1 MHLSKEVFKLCFI
14 KFGLSGDIVISMEN
28 DTKQLSILILGAG
41 PTGLVLALAL
51 TKLGIKVRIIDKEL
65 EPRAASRA
73 IIVHARTLEFYQ
85 QLGIAQKVIDNGLR
99 FSAAN
104 IWVHGKKKAHFSLG
118 DFGAGLSPFPYIT
131 IYPQDEH
138 EVMLIAE
145 LESLGVRIE
154 RGIEFISM
162 EQNES
167 FVHTTLK
174 HLDSTIEKCE
184 SQYFAACDGAHSTV
198 RKFFSIDFQ
207 GTTYQQYFYVADVH
221 AEGSISDQE
230 LHVSVDEADF
240 VAIFPLKDKSHA
252 RLTGVLKSEDFE
264 KDHQFS
270 WEDVRVKALSQLDL
284 KVKSVKWFSSYH
296 VNHRLAERFRNNRAF
311 LLGDAAHIHSPLAG
325 QGMNTGVGDAIN
337 LAWKLAAVI
346 KKEMHEKILNS
357 YEIERMAY
365 AKTLVTT
372 TDKVFTIIS
381 SPGPVAKFLRL
392 HILPEFMQIISPF
405 NFARYFAFRRLSQI
419 AINYRFSFLSQGSL
433 GKIASGDRMPWI
445 KNLGWPH
452 PMKWNARIF
461 GKENIDLQNYFQQN
475 DIEFK
480 TYPWEISF
488 EKCGISQNVLYLIRP
503 DGYIGL
509 IEPNLNLE
517 KVKNYLTQYLY

>member
-1 MHLSKEVFKLCFI
+1 MIWSAIKQCFI
-14 KFGLSGDIVISMEN
+14 KFGSPSDIVISMEN
-28 DTKQLSILILGAG
+28 DSEQLPILILGAG

-65 EPRAASRA
+65 EPRTASRA

-104 IWVHGKKKAHFSLG
+104 IWVHGKKKAHISLG
-118 DFGAGLSPFPYIT
+118 DIGAGLSPFPFIT

-145 LESLGVRIE
+145 LDSLGVRIE
-154 RGIEFISM
+154 RGIEFVSM

-167 FVHTTLK
+167 LVHTTLK
-174 HLDSTIEKCE
+174 HQDSTIEKCE

-252 RLTGVLKSEDFE
+252 RLTGVLKSENFE
-264 KDHQFS
+264 KDHQFC
-270 WEDVRVKALSQLDL
+270 WDDVKMKALSQLDL
-284 KVKSVKWFSSYH
+284 KVKSIKWFSSYH

-346 KKEMHEKILNS
+346 KKEMNEKILNS
-357 YEIERMAY
+357 YETERMAY
-365 AKTLVTT
+365 AKTLVST
-372 TDKVFTIIS
+372 TDKVFTVMS
-381 SPGPVAKFLRL
+381 NPGPVAKFIRL
-392 HILPEFMQIISPF
+392 HILPKFMQIISPY

-419 AINYRFSFLSQGSL
+419 AINYRFSFLSLGRS
-433 GKIASGDRMPWI
+433 GKITGGDRMPWVE
-445 KNLGWPH
+445 NLGWPH
-452 PMKWNARIF
+452 PMNWNARLF
-461 GKENIDLQNYFQQN
+461 GNESLDLQKYFQQN
-475 DIEFK
+475 KIEFK
-480 TYPWEISF
+480 IFPWRASL
-488 EKCGISQNVLYLIRP
+488 EKYGISKNVLYLIRP

-517 KVKNYLTQYLY
+517 NVRNYLTKYLY